1 MTKSKL
7 IFFCSTLAIVIY
19 SLLLLY
25 TLYLLYHYNFSSSIL
40 FLFVY
45 PNSVLFVDVVLEI
58 VGICL
63 SVLLLKNK
71 IRLKLYVLITISIFI
86 LLIKNFVCIWWETYL
101 ATTSSP
107 PQKKINNPT
116 PTAVIVIVF
125 SRLVHKEEITNSG
138 FAFAKK
144 FCLSPLARNLTN

>member
-86 LLIKNFVCIWWETYL
+86 LLIKNFVCI
-101 ATTSSP
+101 
-107 PQKKINNPT
+107 
-116 PTAVIVIVF
+116 
-125 SRLVHKEEITNSG
+125 
-138 FAFAKK
+138 
-144 FCLSPLARNLTN
+144 